1 MTVVFM
7 WYHTLCC
14 ELVFLYTTVMG
25 EPDIP
30 QKERTSLP
38 LCSIN
43 TCRLLI
49 GFTILLLVFTAAM
62 GMVHVRFKQLH
73 VLLATVRLDA
83 HDKDINLEDFSI
95 MGEQG
100 CFDCI

>member
-1 MTVVFM
+1 
-7 WYHTLCC
+7 
-14 ELVFLYTTVMG
+14 MG
-25 EPDIP
+25 EPDFR
-30 QKERTSLP
+30 KGAKVFRSAA
-38 LCSIN
+38 SAHVV
-43 TCRLLI
+43 LLI

-95 MGEQG
+95 IQENKAALTVFNIPVAGL
-100 CFDCI
+100 